1 MLSVRVILTSAAAV
15 CALGFPI
22 NVTSGADLVPLPI
35 AGTTSVSG
43 PIGDVYVAMLR
54 ASYMA
59 LADNREKLAAAGW
72 SVPENG
78 EYPNEDPQQK
88 VDRAI
93 PTMQLQMGRG
103 ARIIA
108 SLLTPIV
115 VAQSQEAARSNAL
128 IFGSYLQ
135 GPSLQ
140 KLDNFLVGM
149 MLADTE
155 AKPLANFAATV
166 LEAKTAAVIFV
177 DDEYGRVTATSFG
190 EAFTA
195 SGGKVSLEVPIPTNP
210 TDFRNEAL
218 RIATE
223 SPDIVYLIH
232 RGGYTLAIETMRDAG
247 YEKRILSGSAALVA
261 GDITPAAAEGEGM
274 IVSTIGTPEARA
286 EFRRRY
292 ESIYGEELSAESALI
307 SYSGTEVLIAALMK
321 IRPSPTPNADEIE
334 AAWMGL
340 GSVETKVGTATIDRR
355 ALIYPISLE
364 SVGDGGELTHIG
376 SCDAQTCVAQ
386 K

>member
-1 MLSVRVILTSAAAV
+1 MLRRFLIVEVAALAM
-15 CALGFPI
+15 ALSMSPGKA
-22 NVTSGADLVPLPI
+22 SDLVPLPI

-72 SVPENG
+72 SVPANG

-115 VAQSQEAARSNAL
+115 SAQSQEAVRSDAL

-140 KLDNFLVGM
+140 NLDNFLVGM

-155 AKPLANFAATV
+155 AKPLGNFAATV
-166 LEAKTAAVIFV
+166 LGANTAAVAFV
-177 DDEYGRVTATSFG
+177 DDEYGRVTAKSFG
-190 EAFTA
+190 ESFSSA
-195 SGGKVSLEVPIPTNP
+195 GGNVTSEIPIPTDP

-223 SPDIVYLIH
+223 TPDVVYLIH
-232 RGGYTLAIETMRDAG
+232 RGGYDLAIETLRDAG
-247 YEKRILSGSAALVA
+247 YEGRILSGSAALVA
-261 GDITPAAAEGEGM
+261 GDITDAAAEGAGM
-274 IVSTIGTPEARA
+274 IISTIGSPEARA
-286 EFRRRY
+286 QFRGRY
-292 ESIYGEELSAESALI
+292 EERYLEKLPAESALI
-307 SYSGTEVLIAALMK
+307 SYAGTEVLIAAMTK
-321 IRPSPTPNADEIE
+321 VPATPTPHADDIE

-340 GSVETKVGTATIDRR
+340 GEVETKVGNARIDRR

-364 SVGDGGELTHIG
+364 QVGEDGKLTRIG
-376 SCDAQTCVAQ
+376 SCDANTCSAQ